1 MPPLPQLV
9 YDQKLANYNRQ
20 EDIAS
25 SDVVE
30 SIVSLGYLL
39 FLSSIRRRILDS
51 VSAFDA
57 AKLVN
62 LKLCV
67 LTAKEKEKYLKP
79 IRDLVW
85 DVPAVERLSRE
96 GM

>member
-1 MPPLPQLV
+1 MSRLSPPIVDHRLPFFEMLPPSPQFL
-9 YDQKLANYNRQ
+9 YDQKLTDNRQ

-25 SDVVE
+25 GDVE
-30 SIVSLGYLL
+30 KDIASLKYLL
-39 FLSSIRRRILDS
+39 SLSPIRKRILSS

-67 LTAKEKEKYLKP
+67 LTAKEKEKYL
-79 IRDLVW
+79 
-85 DVPAVERLSRE
+85 
-96 GM
+96 